1 MFEGAPPALSGGEH
15 NLTFYALFQ
24 EYLKLYEVRPIDYFN
39 SFVTLCLFRH
49 FFCVCLGYFRNL
61 FKEREYSPR

>member
-39 SFVTLCLFRH
+39 SVLTLYLFR
-49 FFCVCLGYFRNL
+49 FFIVCA
-61 FKEREYSPR
+61 